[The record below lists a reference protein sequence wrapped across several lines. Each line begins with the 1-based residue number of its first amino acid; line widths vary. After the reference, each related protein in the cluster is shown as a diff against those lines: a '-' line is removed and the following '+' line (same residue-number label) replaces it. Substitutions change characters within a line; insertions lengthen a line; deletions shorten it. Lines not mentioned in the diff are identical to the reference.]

1 MQQLEIK
8 SKEKRT
14 LSAYEAGYQLSRH
27 CRNKYFTVH
36 KTTSSIAIVVIADE
50 RVVGVP
56 PKDAVGQVTASR
68 QSRPGGC
75 KYQS

>member
-1 MQQLEIK
+1 MK
-8 SKEKRT
+8 SKENKT
-14 LSAYEAGYQLSRH
+14 LSAYGASNQLSRH
-27 CRNKYFTVH
+27 CRKKYFTVH

-56 PKDAVGQVTASR
+56 PKDAVGQVAASR